1 MLSTL
6 YVVNYKLYYIS
17 IFLDNPEP
25 EDVAVDV
32 VKVVVVVLFD
42 LEAVDEANVREK
54 WVHKYIF

>member
-6 YVVNYKLYYIS
+6 YVVNFKLYYIS

-42 LEAVDEANVREK
+42 LEAADEANVREK
-54 WVHKYIF
+54 MGT